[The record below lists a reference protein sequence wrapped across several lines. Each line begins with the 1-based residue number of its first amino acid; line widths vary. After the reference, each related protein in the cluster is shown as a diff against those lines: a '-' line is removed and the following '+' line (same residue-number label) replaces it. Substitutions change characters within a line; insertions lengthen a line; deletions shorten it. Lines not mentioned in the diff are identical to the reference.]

1 MEAPA
6 SSGSEQI
13 DDFLDRCIGTMVG
26 RLDPAIGS
34 ALRVGLV
41 VEAAVGEGTA
51 RALTKEEEQESNRDL
66 GRLSIGE
73 LAAPRTAAGTA
84 LLYS

>member
-26 RLDPAIGS
+26 ALEPAIGS
-34 ALRVGLV
+34 VLRVGLV

-51 RALTKEEEQESNRDL
+51 QALIKE
-66 GRLSIGE
+66 
-73 LAAPRTAAGTA
+73 
-84 LLYS
+84 

>member
-1 MEAPA
+1 M
-6 SSGSEQI
+6 
-13 DDFLDRCIGTMVG
+13 
-26 RLDPAIGS
+26 
-34 ALRVGLV
+34 

-73 LAAPRTAAGTA
+73 LAAPRRRHRTSLFLTG
-84 LLYS
+84 YSSSIPYW

>member
-26 RLDPAIGS
+26 ALEPAIGS
-34 ALRVGLV
+34 VLRVGLV

-51 RALTKEEEQESNRDL
+51 QALMKEKEQESNLDAFCREAV
-66 GRLSIGE
+66 GI
-73 LAAPRTAAGTA
+73 A
-84 LLYS
+84 